1 MASSRNTFDVKDEEC
16 LVWIKDPSVS
26 PFIKKRKTYGHV
38 IKREIYNE
46 ELQGNPMSILNNIK
60 LRCFYNSALRQK
72 IVNKIKEFHRK
83 GTLRLYPV
91 ELGFTYSNPPFTV
104 QECEAW
110 AVNHLINPRTG
121 RPIISVYEPIYMEL
135 FYTTLQ
141 YRLEPPKKVF
151 EIAETDIFIKDVKKR
166 LALIEEIDKYFLN
179 EPIPKETFDLSNNVR
194 KKHSFSVSTSSN
206 KSLSPNKKRILTDRM
221 LEEAEKHRLVVEHH
235 HSKHSQRQITE
246 QTHNANLFQSLSEFL
261 VSLSNEVDGNR
272 LITRDRLITYIFNSF
287 ETEKDKAAVINAIQ
301 KYFEDYTVSPEEK
314 RKVFNGI
321 MIKSKNQNIILKEII
336 RDYIRNIYSQLL
348 RPLII
353 PKTYIE
359 YLSYLS
365 FKSHLN
371 RTGLR
376 LRISQFLLKL
386 IEDYSPALDKRIK
399 EYLKNLIKDTISVRD
414 IAKLPL
420 ELDTRKE
427 ISEGK
432 GKDEKTYIND
442 YYKLLYD
449 PKKYNTLVKK
459 EGMRLPKGMGF
470 ITNMKGFSVDDN
482 PQNNF
487 TYKECEM
494 WVRMPI
500 FNPRTFAPIKIDSPI
515 YYRLLCIS
523 YQYNTYLIPR
533 MITTKGTEF
542 LIALNET
549 IQNILNSS
557 GKPQTMKD
565 LEDYIQKAAKF
576 DAKFKIIGT
585 TQPKDGTE
593 IINEKMKMA
602 FIKMASPQNGKMP
615 FYVYFTKD
623 HLKEFGITT
632 ELAEK
637 SYIKIEDFFET
648 EYYYVLVATDAERKN
663 KKEVINK
670 PIALPERLDYD
681 YYEIKYK
688 KDECENWEQFPN
700 INPIT
705 KKRIKQDS
713 DEYNDI
719 FIQALHFN
727 TNARPSNIS
736 PKGIKFRRSVLKT
749 IPTYYDIGDC
759 LKWIRQPKENPKT
772 GEAITKDSPKYN
784 EIFERALHYDSNIE
798 PNDIS
803 RAGKMFKRLVLKKK
817 EETFGY
823 EKVSRL
829 SKRKGECKDINEI
842 NSVVC
847 DLVKNIYDGDEADE
861 DKHKK
866 LKDGGNYIK
875 LKDRMIGRCQEYNTP
890 PEVSMSLIEASIKTQ
905 YPDDEGYTNE
915 GFDFYQP
922 SAIASAV
929 IYFFNIENQL
939 LNKNQT
945 IFSINY
951 TIFYMSILTIT
962 IKETDNGEKI
972 YIVERSPAADGGGPR
987 REFLTTFFEE
997 LFCDDEHPKRPF
1009 IKPQDN
1015 IEDRYYINP
1024 NFEPDDNFKTVIEAY
1039 NSIDGG
1045 RLKRKFN
1052 AEKDYLYIYEI
1063 IGRVLT
1069 SAVVNVDIGLPQQL
1083 SRYIL
1088 TGLMKQPKDITDSD
1102 LLYFYV
1108 SEFNGATMYLNM
1120 INKSQF
1126 NLIDDAGLTFNDN
1139 YVISKTDYEISKE
1152 NCVKFVL
1159 QLAKHIIT
1167 KNFLHK
1173 SDPNSHKNMKL
1184 RYDSLFAGFGNKT
1197 RLFLADIN
1205 ITIDQ
1210 LNQLITNVK
1219 FDDKYLKEFADNIKI
1234 TIKGVHTLNSKN
1246 KKAKLNKMR
1255 QYIRNI
1261 ITNLKINGEKR
1272 DTDEA
1277 HHLFIRRLLRFWTA
1291 LPTYNKNAKYDYVIS
1306 YNYGKDK
1313 QGYLPI
1319 SHTCFN
1325 ELEIYGYPA
1334 DRINKPQDIE
1344 DYIYNKLKK
1353 AAENTP
1359 GMDNV

>member
-1 MASSRNTFDVKDEEC
+1 VKDEEC
-16 LVWIKDPSVS
+16 LEWIKDPSVS
-26 PFIKKRKTYGHV
+26 PFINKRETYGRPV
-38 IKREIYNE
+38 IKSEIYNE
-46 ELQGNPMSILNNIK
+46 ENQTNPKSILNNIK
-60 LRCFYNSALRQK
+60 RRCFYNSALRQQ
-72 IVNKIKEFHRK
+72 IVDKIKEYHRK

-91 ELGFTYSNPPFTV
+91 EVFTYSKSPFTV
-104 QECEAW
+104 QECKAW
-110 AVNHLINPRTG
+110 AEKHLINPRTG
-121 RPIISVYEPIYMEL
+121 RPIKTDNNIYMEL
-135 FYTTLQ
+135 LYTTLQ
-141 YRLEPPKKVF
+141 YRLEPPK
-151 EIAETDIFIKDVKKR
+151 EILGDIVIDNVKKR
-166 LALIEEIDKYFLN
+166 LALIEEIDNYFLN

-206 KSLSPNKKRILTDRM
+206 KSLSPTKKRILTDRM

-261 VSLSNEVDGNR
+261 VSLSKEVTGEV
-272 LITRDRLITYIFNSF
+272 TGDRLITYIFESF
-287 ETEKDKAAVINAIQ
+287 EKKEDKAAVINAIQ
-301 KYFEDYTVSPEEK
+301 QYFEDYTVSPEEK
-314 RKVFNGI
+314 GKVFDGI
-321 MIKSKNQNIILKEII
+321 MIKSKDQNIILKKII
-336 RDYIRNIYSQLL
+336 RDYIRNIYSQIKS
-348 RPLII
+348 PFII

-359 YLSYLS
+359 YLSYWS

-376 LRISQFLLKL
+376 LRISQFLLKF
-386 IEDYSPALDKRIK
+386 IDEYNPALDKRIK
-399 EYLKNLIKDTISVRD
+399 EYLKNLIKDTISARD

-420 ELDTRKE
+420 ELDTREE

-442 YYKLLYD
+442 YYTLLYYHYD
-449 PKKYNTLVKK
+449 KLVKK

-470 ITNMKGFSVDDN
+470 ITNMKVYAVGFSVDDN

-487 TYKECEM
+487 TYKECKM

-542 LIALNET
+542 LIALNKT
-549 IQNILNSS
+549 IQKILNSS
-557 GKPQTMKD
+557 GKPPQTMKE
-565 LEDYIQKAAKF
+565 LEDYIRETSKF
-576 DAKFKIIGT
+576 DVKFKIIGT
-585 TQPKDGTE
+585 KQPKDGTE
-593 IINEKMKMA
+593 IINKKMKMA
-602 FIKMASPQNGKMP
+602 FIELSSPQNGRLP
-615 FYVYFTKD
+615 FYVYLTKD
-623 HLKEFGITT
+623 DLKEFGIPT
-632 ELAEK
+632 ELAER
-637 SYIKIEDFFET
+637 SYIKIE
-648 EYYYVLVATDAERKN
+648 EYYYIVASDAERKK

-670 PIALPERLDYD
+670 PIALPARLDYN
-681 YYEIKYK
+681 YYEIQYTFE
-688 KDECENWEQFPN
+688 ECAYWTQVPK
-700 INPIT
+700 INPRT
-705 KKRIKQDS
+705 KMRIIQDS
-713 DEYNDI
+713 PEYNDI

-727 TNARPSNIS
+727 TNARPYNIS

-772 GEAITKDSPKYN
+772 GEEITRDSPKYN
-784 EIFERALHYDSNIE
+784 EIFERALQYDSNIE

-803 RAGKMFKRLVLKKK
+803 RAGKMFKRFVLKRK
-817 EETFGY
+817 EEIFGY
-823 EKVSRL
+823 EKVSRR
-829 SKRKGECKDINEI
+829 SKRKGVCKDINEI

-847 DLVKNIYDGDEADE
+847 DLVKNIYDGKKDGSDANEADEADE
-861 DKHKK
+861 AKHKK

-890 PEVSMSLIEASIKTQ
+890 PEVSMSLIDASIKTR
-905 YPDDEGYTNE
+905 YPVFDDEYIAE
-915 GFDFYQP
+915 LFDFYQP
-922 SAIASAV
+922 SAIASVV

-939 LNKNQT
+939 LNKNQS

-951 TIFYMSILTIT
+951 TTFYMSILNIYV
-962 IKETDNGEKI
+962 IEKDGEKK
-972 YIVERSPAADGGGPR
+972 YIVERSPAADGGGPT

-1009 IKPQDN
+1009 IKPHDN

-1052 AEKDYLYIYEI
+1052 TEKDYLYIYEI

-1069 SAVVNVDIGLPQQL
+1069 SAVVNEDIGLPQQL

-1088 TGLMKQPKDITDSD
+1088 AGLMKQPKNITESD

-1108 SEFNGATMYLNM
+1108 SEFDGATMYLSM

-1126 NLIDDAGLTFNDN
+1126 NFIEDTGLTFNDN

-1173 SDPNSHKNMKL
+1173 SEPNSHKNMKL

-1197 RLFLADIN
+1197 RVFLADIK

-1219 FDDKYLKEFADNIKI
+1219 FDDKYLKEFADKIKI
-1234 TIKGVHTLNSKN
+1234 TIEGTHTLKP
-1246 KKAKLNKMR
+1246 KEKEEKLKGMR
-1255 QYIRNI
+1255 RYIRNI
-1261 ITNLKINGEKR
+1261 ITNRKMNGEKR

-1291 LPTYNKNAKYDYVIS
+1291 IPSYNKNANYTIFYK
-1306 YNYGKDK
+1306 YGKDETGK
-1313 QGYLPI
+1313 AYDTTYLPK
-1319 SHTCFN
+1319 SQTCFN
-1325 ELEIYGYPA
+1325 QLDMFGYP
-1334 DRINKPQDIE
+1334 DSINSPQDIE
-1344 DYIYNKLKK
+1344 DYIYNNLKK
-1353 AAENTP
+1353 ATEYT
-1359 GMDNV
+1359 GMDNR